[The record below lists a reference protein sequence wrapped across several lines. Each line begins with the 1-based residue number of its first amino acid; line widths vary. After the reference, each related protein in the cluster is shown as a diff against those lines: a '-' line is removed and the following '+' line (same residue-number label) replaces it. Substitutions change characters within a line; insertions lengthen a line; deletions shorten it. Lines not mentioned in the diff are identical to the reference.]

1 MRKTNLSAFKRGY
14 KPANNQELKISLL
27 EDVAV
32 ALTMGGQMPDKNKDC
47 VLTGNWE
54 GHGECFVLPDLL
66 LIYRMEYDLMML
78 PLTLTGMHSDL
89 FWKLEIQAAVRKKFC
104 TAVFLCP

>member
-1 MRKTNLSAFKRGY
+1 MRKTNLSAFKRDY

-32 ALTMGGQMPDKNKDC
+32 ALTMGGQMPDKNKGR

-54 GHGECFVLPDLL
+54 GHGEFLVPPSLL
-66 LIYRMEYDLMML
+66 LIYLEDDLLML
-78 PLTLTGMHSDL
+78 PLTRIVTHIDL
-89 FWKLEIQAAVRKKFC
+89 FRKR
-104 TAVFLCP
+104 